1 MMEKRESP
9 TVYIVKK
16 TQITFF
22 IKVMTDTTGNVV
34 CVVEK
39 SNGEFSVVTHLIVD
53 TYLEH

>member
-22 IKVMTDTTGNVV
+22 IKVMTDTTGNAVY
-34 CVVEK
+34 VVEK
-39 SNGEFSVVTHLIVD
+39 SNGEFSDNLK
-53 TYLEH
+53 LLFFGSS